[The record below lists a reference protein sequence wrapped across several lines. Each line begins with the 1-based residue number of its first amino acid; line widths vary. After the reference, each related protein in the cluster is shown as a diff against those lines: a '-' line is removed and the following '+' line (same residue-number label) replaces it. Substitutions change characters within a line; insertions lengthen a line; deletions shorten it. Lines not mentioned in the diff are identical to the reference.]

1 MNTTGTSWDERDGDK
16 AAELYDVTRP
26 AASTAHPSPV
36 PACPSDPFD
45 ICSRCNQHK
54 PGNVEDRYSF
64 GQYAGR
70 LCVAC
75 CAIYSDNCG
84 LDGSQGDPTTLA
96 EYEAGGWNAIEG
108 EA

>member
-16 AAELYDVTRP
+16 AAELYDATRP